1 MQKGKLQTRKEKM
14 MKDKLVIVT
23 DLGWLKTYRSGL
35 TPKKAPRLELLEEVC
50 WEEAH
55 RHLDEWVTDMAGR
68 RTGPTNR
75 GWGAPITDDHNLKLE
90 NERRLIRRIS
100 KHIADLIQRAG
111 QNGVWFAALEEV
123 NHRIMDELPR
133 AIRARIEKNLPSDLA
148 PAYPTDVL
156 KAFLESE

>member
-1 MQKGKLQTRKEKM
+1 

-35 TPKKAPRLELLEEVC
+35 TPKKTPRLELLEEVC

-100 KHIADLIQRAG
+100 KHIEKLIQRIG
-111 QNGVWFAALEEV
+111 QEGVWLAAQKEI
-123 NHRIMDELPR
+123 NHRIVDELPQG
-133 AIRARIEKNLPSDLA
+133 IRAQIEKNLACDLVKA
-148 PAYPTDVL
+148 HPPEVL
-156 KAFLESE
+156 EAFLKTEQAEAHA